1 MSCIFMPGNFDG
13 PSFSCPAFSAPR
25 GRVAM
30 EGREGSEGQS
40 HIHEDRDG
48 GSGTEEGIK
57 GLLARDGGL
66 YLDIMYRG
74 PTSSSLRH

>member
-1 MSCIFMPGNFDG
+1 
-13 PSFSCPAFSAPR
+13 
-25 GRVAM
+25 M

-40 HIHEDRDG
+40 HKHEDRDG